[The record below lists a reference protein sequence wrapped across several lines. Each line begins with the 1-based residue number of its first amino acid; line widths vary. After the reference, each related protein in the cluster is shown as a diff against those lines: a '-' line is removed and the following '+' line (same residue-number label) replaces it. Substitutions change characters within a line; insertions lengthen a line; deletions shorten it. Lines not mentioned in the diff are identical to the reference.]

1 MLKVAILD
9 DYQNVSHEFVDLKKL
24 SGKYEFKIFSEPFI
38 DEADAIEQ
46 LSDFEALLIMRER
59 TPITKNLIDNL
70 NDLKFIIT
78 SGSRNKAIDLVA
90 AKKRKIIVCGTEI
103 NFTPTSELTW
113 GLILGLARNFKE
125 EIDNMYQGYWQTTIG
140 FELKGKIL
148 GLIGLGRVG
157 SEVAKIGKAFGMQ
170 VMAWSE
176 NLNLDTCKELD
187 VLPCSKEDLL
197 QNSDFISI
205 HVQGGERYK
214 ELIKLK
220 ELDMMKKTAF
230 LINTSRGSIIN
241 EDDLII
247 ALSTNVIAGA
257 GLDVYEKEP
266 LPENNKLRFL
276 PNALLMPHVGYVT
289 AENYNIFYTQMIEN
303 LEASVDGKPIRVI
316 NNDQK

>member
-24 SGKYEFKIFSEPFI
+24 SGKYEFKIFNEPFI
-38 DEADAIEQ
+38 DEANAIEQ
-46 LSDFEALLIMRER
+46 LTDFEALLIMRER

-70 NDLKFIIT
+70 NDLKYIIT
-78 SGSRNKAIDLVA
+78 SGSRNKAIDLAA
-90 AKKRKIIVCGTEI
+90 AKKRRITVCGTEI
-103 NFTPTSELTW
+103 DFAGTTELTW

-125 EIDNMYQGYWQTTIG
+125 EIDNMYQGYWQSTIG

-148 GLIGLGRVG
+148 GLVGLGRVG
-157 SEVAKIGKAFGMQ
+157 SQVAKIGKAFGME

-176 NLNLDTCKELD
+176 NLNLDICKELG
-187 VLPCSKEDLL
+187 VLPCSKEDLF
-197 QNSDFISI
+197 QNSDFLSI

-214 ELIKLK
+214 GLVKLK
-220 ELDMMKKTAF
+220 ELDSMKKTAF

-266 LPENNKLRFL
+266 LPEGNKLRFL

-289 AENYNIFYTQMIEN
+289 AENYNTFYTQMIED
-303 LEASVDGKPIRVI
+303 LEACVAGKPIRVI
-316 NNDQK
+316 E

>member
-1 MLKVAILD
+1 MLKIAILD

-24 SGKYEFKIFSEPFI
+24 SDKYEFKIFSEPFI

-46 LSDFEALLIMRER
+46 LLDFEALLIMRER

-70 NDLKFIIT
+70 TSLKFIIT
-78 SGSRNKAIDLVA
+78 SGMRNKSIDLEA
-90 AKKRKIIVCGTEI
+90 ANKRKIIVSGTEI
-103 NFTPTSELTW
+103 NINPTAELTW
-113 GLILGLARNFKE
+113 ALILGLARNIKP
-125 EIDNMYQGYWQTTIG
+125 EIDNMFQGYWQTTVGI
-140 FELKGKIL
+140 ELKGRIL

-157 SEVAKIGKAFGMQ
+157 SQVAKIGKAFGMQ

-176 NLNLDTCKELD
+176 NLNLDACKELD
-187 VLPCSKEDLL
+187 VLPCSKEDLI

-220 ELDMMKKTAF
+220 ELEMMKKTAF
-230 LINTSRGSIIN
+230 IINTSRGSIIN

-276 PNALLMPHVGYVT
+276 PNALLLPHIGYVT
-289 AENYNIFYTQMIEN
+289 AENYTIFYTQMIEN
-303 LEASVDGKPIRVI
+303 LEACVNEKPIRVI
-316 NNDQK
+316 Q

>member
-24 SGKYEFKIFSEPFI
+24 SGKYEFKIFSEPFV

-59 TPITKNLIDNL
+59 TLITKNLIDNL
-70 NDLKFIIT
+70 NNLKYIIT

-103 NFTPTSELTW
+103 GFSGTSELTW

-125 EIDNMYQGYWQTTIG
+125 EIDNMYQGYWQSTIG

-148 GLIGLGRVG
+148 GLVGLGRVG
-157 SEVAKIGKAFGMQ
+157 SQVAKIGKAFGME

-176 NLNLDTCKELD
+176 NLNLDTCKELN
-187 VLPCSKEDLL
+187 VLPCSKEDLF
-197 QNSDFISI
+197 QNSDFLSI

-266 LPENNKLRFL
+266 LPEGNKLRFL
-276 PNALLMPHVGYVT
+276 TNALLMPHVGYVT
-289 AENYNIFYTQMIEN
+289 AENYSLFYTQMIED
-303 LEASVDGKPIRVI
+303 LEACVAGKPLRVLE
-316 NNDQK
+316 

>member
-9 DYQNVSHEFVDLKKL
+9 DYQNVSQEFVDLKKL
-24 SGKYEFKIFSEPFI
+24 SGKYEFKILSEPFK

-46 LSDFEALLIMRER
+46 LADFEALLIMRER

-78 SGSRNKAIDLVA
+78 SGLRNKAIDLDA
-90 AKKRKIIVCGTEI
+90 AEKRKIIVCGTEM
-103 NFTPTSELTW
+103 NTNPTPELTW
-113 GLILGLARNFKE
+113 ALILGLARNFKE
-125 EIDNMYQGYWQTTIG
+125 EFDNMYQGYWQTTIG

-157 SEVAKIGKAFGMQ
+157 SQVAKIGKAFGMQ

-187 VLPCSKEDLL
+187 VLPCSKEDLIK
-197 QNSDFISI
+197 NSDVISI

-214 ELIKLK
+214 DCITIK
-220 ELDMMKKTAF
+220 EFDQMKKTAF
-230 LINTSRGSIIN
+230 LINTSRGTIVN

-257 GLDVYEKEP
+257 GIDVYGKEP
-266 LPENNKLRFL
+266 LPEGNKLRFL
-276 PNALLMPHVGYVT
+276 PNALLTPHIGYVT
-289 AENYNIFYTQMIEN
+289 AENYNIIYTQMIED
-303 LEASVDGKPIRVI
+303 LESCANGKPIRVI
-316 NNDQK
+316 EK